1 MIWKCP
7 PLNLFNWSNYWKWK
21 EDMKDIDMEFTVTV
35 TYKITNAGENK
46 EHCFDKIEAMTA
58 DELNQYGIVHS
69 IDIVDGVQF

>member
-1 MIWKCP
+1 MR
-7 PLNLFNWSNYWKWK
+7 
-21 EDMKDIDMEFTVTV
+21 EIDMEFTVTV

-69 IDIVDGVQF
+69 INIVDGVQF